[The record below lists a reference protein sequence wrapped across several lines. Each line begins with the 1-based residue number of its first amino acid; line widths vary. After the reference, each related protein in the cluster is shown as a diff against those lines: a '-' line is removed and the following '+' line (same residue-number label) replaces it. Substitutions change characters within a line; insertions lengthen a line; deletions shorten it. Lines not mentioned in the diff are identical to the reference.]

1 MSLNFELPRIT
12 TENPDGQLAEV
23 RSYLWQLVEKLNYAF
38 NFIDIDGE
46 KAQQTA
52 SGGFSGTGG
61 GAADEKTIDYVT
73 ETSTFNGGNYTAVVR
88 TWKSGF
94 REAYIKTAGTE
105 FQTPRQVGNS
115 WVMNVALQL
124 TPLPPGFTKSNL
136 VACSAS
142 LAGNNADATAYVFYV
157 GDKQMRVN
165 IMSPREISGSN
176 YIRGNI
182 MVYLAAK

>member
-1 MSLNFELPRIT
+1 MSINFDLPHIT
-12 TENPDGQLAEV
+12 TDDPDGQLAEV
-23 RSYLWQLVEKLNYAF
+23 LSYLWQLAEKLNYAF
-38 NFIDIDGE
+38 NYIDIDGE
-46 KAQQTA
+46 KAQQTS

-61 GAADEKTIDYVT
+61 GEADKKAIDYVA

-94 REAYIKTAGTE
+94 REAYIKTAAAE

-115 WVMNVALQL
+115 WAMNIPLQF
-124 TPLPPGFTKSNL
+124 TPLPPGFNKSNL

-142 LAGNNADATAYVFYV
+142 LAGLNAEAVAHVFYV
-157 GDKQMRVN
+157 GDKQLRVN